1 MWSVFNR
8 RTTGSVVCPSCGSL
22 VGVRDDKCY
31 SCGRANPGLWGFGPV
46 LRNIGADFGFG
57 PLVIGAC
64 VTIYAITLLIS
75 GTEIRMDGIMSML
88 APSTRVLFLFGASGA
103 IPVFGAGRWWT
114 VLSAGWLHAGLLHI
128 FMNMYWVRQMG
139 PAMTDILG
147 PARTVIIYTAGGVAG
162 FALSSFAGAYLPAIP
177 FLHGAGFTV
186 GASAPVF
193 GLIGALY
200 HYGRTSSSMAKQMA
214 QSIVIQAVL
223 FGLVMGNSGIDNFAH
238 LGGFTGGYFTS
249 AFLNPMTRER
259 GDHMLIA
266 VGCLVATALSIV
278 ASVLTGLSLVR

>member
-238 LGGFTGGYFTS
+238 LGGFAGGYFTS
-249 AFLNPMTRER
+249 AFLDPMTRER